1 MNPRIRRASAAA
13 LAAAVLTALA
23 ACSNSDSDS
32 GSDKPQKKGPSTEQL
47 VSKAAQDYMHAW
59 MAVKPA
65 DAKTMCELST
75 KASRPNFDED
85 GGTLAGC
92 VKERKTIGAEDT
104 DTTRAPLDIKIS
116 NVQDVPASDTH
127 PAGKGALATMHR
139 SGEDQFRYAVR
150 LVKEGDKW
158 LIEQTSDVGDRFAHT
173 ADPVA
178 PVLAGTD

>member
-1 MNPRIRRASAAA
+1 MNPRIRRASAAVGA
-13 LAAAVLTALA
+13 AAAVLTTLA
-23 ACSNSDSDS
+23 ACSDSGS
-32 GSDKPQKKGPSTEQL
+32 GSDKAQTKGPSAEQL
-47 VSKAAQDYMHAW
+47 VTKAAGDYMHAW

-65 DAKTMCELST
+65 DAQTMCALST

-92 VKERKTIGAEDT
+92 VRERKTIGAEDT
-104 DTTRAPLDIKIS
+104 DATRAPLDIKIS

-139 SGEDQFRYAVR
+139 SGEDQFRYVVR
-150 LVKEGDKW
+150 LVKEGDQW
-158 LIEQTSDVGDRFAHT
+158 LIEQTSDVGDRFSHT

>member
-1 MNPRIRRASAAA
+1 MNPRTRRASAAA
-13 LAAAVLTALA
+13 VAAAVLTTLA
-23 ACSNSDSDS
+23 ACSTSDS

-92 VKERKTIGAEDT
+92 VEERKTIGAEDT